1 MVTSLL
7 THKMEERQRLQESKP
22 SHSGCPS
29 RSLPC
34 CPHRAE
40 SHTGTAGSRCVART
54 LLSKTGP
61 LTAKAIDLLTQVP
74 ESKTWKGIYDT
85 GIDFHTELEKK
96 KSHSGLSSLKK
107 TGGSGIYYY
116 VSSWRH
122 LSSVV
127 FFPFL
132 KSKQDRILHSCCSRR
147 QWKWA
152 ILEWC
157 RWHTCTN
164 CLYNSAYQKVPL
176 EMIFQNNYQKRL

>member
-22 SHSGCPS
+22 SNSGCP
-29 RSLPC
+29 RCSLPC

-40 SHTGTAGSRCVART
+40 SHMETAGSRCVART

-96 KSHSGLSSLKK
+96 ITFWTLFSKK
-107 TGGSGIYYY
+107 NWGFWDILLRKLLETF
-116 VSSWRH
+116 VKCC
-122 LSSVV
+122 V
-127 FFPFL
+127 FSFF
-132 KSKQDRILHSCCSRR
+132 
-147 QWKWA
+147 
-152 ILEWC
+152 
-157 RWHTCTN
+157 
-164 CLYNSAYQKVPL
+164 KV
-176 EMIFQNNYQKRL
+176 